1 MVSQRTRKRRLNR
14 AEVHGSKFLWLWA
27 VICVLL
33 VTAMALMIA
42 SKDQPANASLE
53 IWSADLTAGENGRT
67 MLQ

>member
-1 MVSQRTRKRRLNR
+1 MISQRARKRRWNGT
-14 AEVHGSKFLWLWA
+14 EVNGSKFLWFWA

-67 MLQ
+67 VLR